1 MSKPLWIIEAQ
12 RHIGV
17 KEIKGAKHNSFILV
31 WLKSL
36 SAWWSSDEVPWCGV
50 FAAHCMKKA
59 ECKLP
64 RYWMRAKDWLNW
76 GQKIIQPC
84 VGCIVVFER
93 EGGGHVGF
101 VVGQDVNK
109 NLMVLGGNQG
119 DAVKVSP
126 FQITRVSGFR
136 WPNEYPVPTSFYLPT
151 LNSDGKVS
159 TNES

>member
-1 MSKPLWIIEAQ
+1 MKPLWLLEAQ
-12 RHIGV
+12 RYIGV
-17 KEIKGAKHNSFILV
+17 KEIKGAKHNSFIIL
-31 WLKSL
+31 WLKTL
-36 SAWWSSDEVPWCGV
+36 SAWWSDDEVPWCGV

-76 GQKIIQPC
+76 GQELSEPC

-93 EGGGHVGF
+93 QGGGHVGF
-101 VVGQDVNK
+101 VVGKDIDN

-126 FQITRVSGFR
+126 FDVSRVVGYR
-136 WPNEYPVPTSFYLPT
+136 WPSEYLLPVTKNLPILKNNENLS
-151 LNSDGKVS
+151 K
-159 TNES
+159 NES

>member
-1 MSKPLWIIEAQ
+1 MSKPLWLLEAQ

-76 GQKIIQPC
+76 GQKIMQPC

-101 VVGQDVNK
+101 VVGQDANK

-126 FQITRVSGFR
+126 FDVSRVAGYR
-136 WPNEYPVPTSFYLPT
+136 WPKEYPIPLSFELPI
-151 LNSDGKVS
+151 LNSDGKLS
-159 TNES
+159 KNEA